1 LHITSSYDHLT
12 PIQQRAT
19 MAILSRR
26 DAVIQIPRLEER
38 TVTYIAALL
47 QQIETRDK
55 SCQAIII
62 AHSKDL
68 CYAIQDLI
76 NVIGQYMQFSCL
88 ICIGGIPM
96 RQDVEKLRNEGQ
108 QIIVGTPGWFNNYKQ
123 INSILIILH

>member
-1 LHITSSYDHLT
+1 MYITNSCDHLT

-19 MAILSRR
+19 TAILSRR
-26 DAVIQIPRLEER
+26 DAIIQIPRLEER
-38 TVTYIAALL
+38 TITYIAALL

-96 RQDVEKLRNEGQ
+96 RQDVEKLKNEGH
-108 QIIVGTPGWFNNYKQ
+108 QIIVGTPGW
-123 INSILIILH
+123 LITN